1 MGVTLFALVV
11 GDVPWRFSDSKAL
24 QVLIRDAPLAFPKGA
39 EVSAKLQS
47 LIGRM
52 LEKTP
57 ERRATIIETKQ
68 HPWLTNDATEPL
80 PSQTDDCRVP
90 ITVTNEEVT
99 KLGTLVLVKN
109 MLRQHSLQVSPR
121 RARESGISLEKL
133 SPSMTSTYRLDR
145 AAMRMILP
153 IELRGSRISEC

>member
-11 GDVPWRFSDSKAL
+11 GDVPWRSSDSKAL
-24 QVLIRDAPLAFPKGA
+24 QVLIRDAPLAFPESA
-39 EVSAKLQS
+39 EVSANLRS

-109 MLRQHSLQVSPR
+109 MLRQHSLQVSTR
-121 RARESGISLEKL
+121 RARESGI
-133 SPSMTSTYRLDR
+133 RD
-145 AAMRMILP
+145 
-153 IELRGSRISEC
+153 SRRNSRRV